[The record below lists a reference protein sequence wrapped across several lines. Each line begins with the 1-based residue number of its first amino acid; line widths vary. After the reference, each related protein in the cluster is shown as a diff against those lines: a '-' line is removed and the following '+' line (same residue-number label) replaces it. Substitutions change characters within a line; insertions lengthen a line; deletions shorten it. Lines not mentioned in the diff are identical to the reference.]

1 MGRRE
6 ERKEATRLAL
16 REAANRLF
24 SERGF
29 EQTPVRDIAAAAG
42 VTERTF
48 YRYFDGK
55 EGLFAEETLAW
66 IEVLE
71 AAIRERPASEPPL
84 AAIEAALLSV
94 ASEVADAVE
103 RAPLWLFRRGERPF
117 RLLHRIAPRP
127 MLRIER
133 AMSEAL
139 LARGGGFPNREQ
151 RFEAEL
157 ASRVALATLRTVLI
171 DLRRNQAQGGVSPL
185 SLEAPLGH
193 AFAALRRI
201 LETG

>member
-1 MGRRE
+1 
-6 ERKEATRLAL
+6 LAL

-24 SERGF
+24 AERGF

-66 IEVLE
+66 IEVVE
-71 AAIRERPASEPPL
+71 RAIRERPASEPPL
-84 AAIEAALLSV
+84 AAIEAAFLSV

-133 AMSEAL
+133 AMSDAL
-139 LARGGGFPNREQ
+139 LSRGGGFPDREQ

-157 ASRVALATLRTVLI
+157 ASRVALATLRSVLI
-171 DLRRNQAQGGVSPL
+171 DLRRNQAQGGRSPL
-185 SLEAPLGH
+185 SLEAPLEH

-201 LETG
+201 HETD